1 MVKCLC
7 TMFSE
12 ITHSIQRPG
21 GAHLCILP
29 AITICWQLPF
39 PSPTLLWK
47 SMYITQR
54 QPESSIT
61 NQRSTPAAS
70 LFPCV
75 WNYSPTKKKKTFN
88 HLLVRQIGG
97 EYLLLTTAP
106 IFWHFRVSSTTIN
119 FNGSPMISIFF
130 QPITILALL
139 YWYVSTMDWG
149 QIRIGRLYS
158 AYCCHRMGSD
168 KKSIISF
175 FHRLAKSMYIPR
187 NHCCNLT
194 KSFARVHMQNVKAT
208 CVTCKPITFYKC
220 VCRTC
225 PSRIT
230 LWKSTKSAES

>member
-1 MVKCLC
+1 MVKCLW

-139 YWYVSTMDWG
+139 YWYVSKYNGLRTNTNWYVVHILLSENGEWQKVNNFIFSSIG
-149 QIRIGRLYS
+149 Q
-158 AYCCHRMGSD
+158 
-168 KKSIISF
+168 K
-175 FHRLAKSMYIPR
+175 
-187 NHCCNLT
+187 
-194 KSFARVHMQNVKAT
+194 
-208 CVTCKPITFYKC
+208 
-220 VCRTC
+220 
-225 PSRIT
+225 
-230 LWKSTKSAES
+230 